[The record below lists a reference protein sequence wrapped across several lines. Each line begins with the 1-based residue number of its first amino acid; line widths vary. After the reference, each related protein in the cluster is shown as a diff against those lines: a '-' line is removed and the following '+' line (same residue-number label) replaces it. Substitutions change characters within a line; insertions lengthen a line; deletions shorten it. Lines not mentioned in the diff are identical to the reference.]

1 MRGGKWERGFIFL
14 YGRNKDR
21 EERRQESD
29 RERRE
34 RRERINKQ
42 VFLVFKT
49 AV

>member
-21 EERRQESD
+21 EESRQESD
-29 RERRE
+29 RE